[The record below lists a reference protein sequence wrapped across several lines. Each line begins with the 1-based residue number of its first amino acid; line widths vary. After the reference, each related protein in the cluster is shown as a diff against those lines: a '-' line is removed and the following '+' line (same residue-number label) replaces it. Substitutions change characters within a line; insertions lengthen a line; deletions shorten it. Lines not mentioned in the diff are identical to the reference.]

1 MIAYLLNVLT
11 LSRILCAILIYLFLF
26 LESQY
31 LAALLL
37 FGVAS
42 FSDFLDGYVARKTN
56 NESVLGEIL
65 DPIAD
70 KLLIVFVLIGLSI
83 NLDSFLIGFISA
95 VIISREI
102 WVAALRDINAR
113 NNQSDKTKV
122 TFLAKTKTAIQM
134 FAILFYLFGLT
145 FNNMMILFFADIIL
159 IIALLVTLQ
168 TGLQYFFKPYL
179 SLHFSM
185 NAISLYRPNK
195 KYFNLT
201 LLDKSSL
208 SIGINF
214 IIQSENE

>member
-1 MIAYLLNVLT
+1 MIVNILNAIT
-11 LSRILCAILIYLFLF
+11 LSRILCAILIYFFLF

-31 LAALLL
+31 LLALLL
-37 FGVAS
+37 FGFAS

-70 KLLIVFVLIGLSI
+70 KLLIVFVLIGLSV

-134 FAILFYLFGLT
+134 FAILMYLLGLT

-159 IIALLVTLQ
+159 IIALLVTIQ
-168 TGLQYFFKPYL
+168 TGFQYTISTFK
-179 SLHFSM
+179 
-185 NAISLYRPNK
+185 R
-195 KYFNLT
+195 
-201 LLDKSSL
+201 
-208 SIGINF
+208 
-214 IIQSENE
+214 

>member
-1 MIAYLLNVLT
+1 MIVSILNAIT
-11 LSRILCAILIYLFLF
+11 LSRILCAILIYFFLF

-31 LAALLL
+31 LVALLL
-37 FGVAS
+37 FGIAS

-95 VIISREI
+95 VIISREV

-134 FAILFYLFGLT
+134 FAILMYLFGLT
-145 FNNMMILFFADIIL
+145 LNNMMVLFFADIVL
-159 IIALLVTLQ
+159 IIAVLVTIQ
-168 TGLQYFFKPYL
+168 TGFQYTISTFK
-179 SLHFSM
+179 
-185 NAISLYRPNK
+185 K
-195 KYFNLT
+195 
-201 LLDKSSL
+201 
-208 SIGINF
+208 
-214 IIQSENE
+214 

>member
-1 MIAYLLNVLT
+1 MIVNILNAIT
-11 LSRILCAILIYLFLF
+11 LSRILCAILIYFFLF

-31 LAALLL
+31 FVALLL
-37 FGVAS
+37 FGIAS

-95 VIISREI
+95 VIISREV

-122 TFLAKTKTAIQM
+122 TFLAKIKTATQM
-134 FAILFYLFGLT
+134 FAILMYLFGLT
-145 FNNMMILFFADIIL
+145 INNMIVLFFADIFL
-159 IIALLVTLQ
+159 IIALLVTIQ
-168 TGLQYFFKPYL
+168 TGFQYTISTFK
-179 SLHFSM
+179 
-185 NAISLYRPNK
+185 K
-195 KYFNLT
+195 
-201 LLDKSSL
+201 
-208 SIGINF
+208 
-214 IIQSENE
+214 

>member
-1 MIAYLLNVLT
+1 MIINILNAIT
-11 LSRILCAILIYLFLF
+11 LSRILCAILIYFFLF

-31 LAALLL
+31 LVALLL
-37 FGVAS
+37 FCIAS

-95 VIISREI
+95 VIISREV

-134 FAILFYLFGLT
+134 FAILMYLFGLT
-145 FNNMMILFFADIIL
+145 LNNMMVLFFADIVL
-159 IIALLVTLQ
+159 IIALLVTIQ
-168 TGLQYFFKPYL
+168 TGFQYTISTFK
-179 SLHFSM
+179 
-185 NAISLYRPNK
+185 K
-195 KYFNLT
+195 
-201 LLDKSSL
+201 
-208 SIGINF
+208 
-214 IIQSENE
+214 

>member
-1 MIAYLLNVLT
+1 MIVNILNAIT
-11 LSRILCAILIYLFLF
+11 LSRILCAILIYFFLF

-31 LAALLL
+31 LVALLL
-37 FGVAS
+37 FGIAS
-42 FSDFLDGYVARKTN
+42 FSDFLDCYVARKTN

-95 VIISREI
+95 VIISREV

-134 FAILFYLFGLT
+134 FAILMYLFGLT
-145 FNNMMILFFADIIL
+145 LNNMMVLFFADIVL
-159 IIALLVTLQ
+159 IIAVLVTIQ
-168 TGLQYFFKPYL
+168 TGFQYTISTFK
-179 SLHFSM
+179 
-185 NAISLYRPNK
+185 K
-195 KYFNLT
+195 
-201 LLDKSSL
+201 
-208 SIGINF
+208 
-214 IIQSENE
+214 